1 MAESWSR
8 SEEIQEPKD
17 TVEFGLDSQRVAL
30 GDRRH
35 PVGPPPAAMM
45 QATRAG
51 DKCAGDKDAGDKD
64 AGDKDAGGKATG
76 DKDEATR
83 MQATRAGDKG
93 AGDKYAGDKCAGDKY
108 AGDKYAGDKDAGGKA
123 TGSGDKKEGDKV
135 ATRMKATR
143 THTVDANTLV
153 AKRARGG
160 GWTATRLHTTTIGCQ
175 GPEGEGVARCWLE
188 KDIACGCGVP
198 PPHPHDE
205 CRRQGSRRQGCRQAT
220 RMQATSPSRQSS
232 QGDKEAGRRQG
243 CRRPSPRRQMR
254 EGITLGNIE
263 EFPTSE
269 LKLFLGTHGVTATG
283 RKADLIDRIRVLIQE
298 TNVFH

>member
-123 TGSGDKKEGDKV
+123 TGSGDKDEGDKV
-135 ATRMKATR
+135 ATRM
-143 THTVDANTLV
+143 N
-153 AKRARGG
+153 RGG
-160 GWTATRLHTTTIGCQ
+160 FAFPNGNGDTQLELDETQACAPFETLASLDAETQ
-175 GPEGEGVARCWLE
+175 DLDPEDEAEYKSKSRYGV
-188 KDIACGCGVP
+188 
-198 PPHPHDE
+198 
-205 CRRQGSRRQGCRQAT
+205 
-220 RMQATSPSRQSS
+220 
-232 QGDKEAGRRQG
+232 
-243 CRRPSPRRQMR
+243 
-254 EGITLGNIE
+254 
-263 EFPTSE
+263 
-269 LKLFLGTHGVTATG
+269 
-283 RKADLIDRIRVLIQE
+283 
-298 TNVFH
+298 